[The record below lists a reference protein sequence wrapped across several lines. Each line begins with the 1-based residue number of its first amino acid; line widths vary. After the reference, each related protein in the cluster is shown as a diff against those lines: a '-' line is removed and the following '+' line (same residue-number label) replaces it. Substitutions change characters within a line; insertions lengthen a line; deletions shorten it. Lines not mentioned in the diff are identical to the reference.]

1 MTKAKRKVSVSLDA
15 ELVAELEAGGEALS
29 SQVNDAIRTQLE
41 RRRRNRLLGELLAG
55 LDHELGPVDERM
67 VEKYL
72 DLLS

>member
-1 MTKAKRKVSVSLDA
+1 MSLDA
-15 ELVAELEAGGEALS
+15 ELVADLEAGGEALS
-29 SQVNDAIRTQLE
+29 SQVNEAIRTQLE

-55 LDHELGPVDERM
+55 LGHELGPVDERM